1 MLAAKVS
8 FRYFGIFLFITIFSF
23 DFYYVIIQDNNIY
36 FNGDGRLIKNTEIII
51 EGKRYKADENGI
63 LTLVDTSKE
72 NGWRLAGNNWYY
84 YENGALI
91 KDSFKEIKGVR
102 YHFEK
107 DGKMSTG
114 AFYPDPTSPICYLAE
129 PNGEVV
135 SGKHGWYHSSQTDK
149 WYWFNGADSL
159 ILNSLVKDAGKKYY
173 VGIYNQGQV
182 VLEDQLATEERLT
195 ELKQEYS
202 DYLIKMY
209 DESIDLTKNL
219 YALAKQ
225 EDYVENVDAL
235 VPCYI
240 KEVEAKKQCL

>member
-1 MLAAKVS
+1 MKTLVMDTSNNYLAIAFYKDDKLIDQCKIEALKKQSELAIPMMQKMLGSVSLKDIDEMIIAIGPGSYTGVRIALTIAKTLATVCPVKIKAISSLKMLAGYDKAMA
-8 FRYFGIFLFITIFSF
+8 
-23 DFYYVIIQDNNIY
+23 II
-36 FNGDGRLIKNTEIII
+36 
-51 EGKRYKADENGI
+51 
-63 LTLVDTSKE
+63 
-72 NGWRLAGNNWYY
+72 
-84 YENGALI
+84 
-91 KDSFKEIKGVR
+91 
-102 YHFEK
+102 
-107 DGKMSTG
+107 
-114 AFYPDPTSPICYLAE
+114 
-129 PNGEVV
+129 
-135 SGKHGWYHSSQTDK
+135 
-149 WYWFNGADSL
+149 
-159 ILNSLVKDAGKKYY
+159 DARGKKYY

>member
-1 MLAAKVS
+1 MKTLVMDTSNNYLAIAFYKDDELIDQCKIEALKKQSELAIPMMQKMLGSVSLKDIDEMIIAIGPGSYTGVRIALTIAKTLATVCPVKVKAISSLKMLAGYDKAMA
-8 FRYFGIFLFITIFSF
+8 
-23 DFYYVIIQDNNIY
+23 II
-36 FNGDGRLIKNTEIII
+36 
-51 EGKRYKADENGI
+51 
-63 LTLVDTSKE
+63 
-72 NGWRLAGNNWYY
+72 
-84 YENGALI
+84 
-91 KDSFKEIKGVR
+91 
-102 YHFEK
+102 
-107 DGKMSTG
+107 
-114 AFYPDPTSPICYLAE
+114 
-129 PNGEVV
+129 
-135 SGKHGWYHSSQTDK
+135 
-149 WYWFNGADSL
+149 
-159 ILNSLVKDAGKKYY
+159 DARGKKYY